1 MCVKVK
7 LYGSSRPEV
16 FCRKGVLR
24 NFAKFTGK
32 HLCQSLFFNKVEGL
46 RPLRFWHRY
55 FPMNFSKFLRA
66 PIFAEYLRW
75 VLLIVLARKWT
86 NSANFFLLYL
96 VFFYK
101 HWRFMGQAKRENIF
115 IPLFQFHLLADI
127 HHVLITLHLRWQL
140 RIFNRKACNYQP
152 DTQPIFSKNFPKFSK

>member
-7 LYGSSRPEV
+7 LYGSSLPEV

-32 HLCQSLFFNKVEGL
+32 HQCQSLFFNKVEGL
-46 RPLRFWHRY
+46 RPLRLWHRC

-66 PIFAEYLRW
+66 PFFAEYFRW
-75 VLLIVLARKWT
+75 LLLIVLARKWT

-96 VFFYK
+96 VFFHK
-101 HWRFMGQAKRENIF
+101 HWRSTRQAKREREYLHSSLP
-115 IPLFQFHLLADI
+115 IPPARRHSSC
-127 HHVLITLHLRWQL
+127 T
-140 RIFNRKACNYQP
+140 Y
-152 DTQPIFSKNFPKFSK
+152 NFAFEMTIAYF